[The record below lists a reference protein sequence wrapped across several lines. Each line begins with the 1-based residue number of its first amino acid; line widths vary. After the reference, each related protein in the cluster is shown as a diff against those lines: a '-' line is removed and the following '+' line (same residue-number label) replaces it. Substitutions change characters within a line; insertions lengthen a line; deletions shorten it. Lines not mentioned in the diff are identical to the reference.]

1 MTSTNVLSSKQILV
15 SGVPEQAAARAAG
28 MLAYGSA
35 QEVISSIGSE
45 PRLFWPDYL
54 GAPSPGQ
61 SKQPLCGKSKNLFYP
76 DVHC

>member
-1 MTSTNVLSSKQILV
+1 MF
-15 SGVPEQAAARAAG
+15 GVPEQAAAG